1 MLARKA
7 LGSVAFGGLTPLVD
21 TLFILLFAM
30 LAMSDVRAPEG
41 EREVRL
47 ELPDVLAE
55 PASSRAAREALS
67 IEIDEASEL
76 FVAGQRVSS
85 RQELDRVLGQALGER
100 LPEEVTVE
108 IRADRAARYGVAV
121 EVLEHL
127 RRCGFFQVQLLANAA
142 ESDDVLG
149 GANR

>member
-1 MLARKA
+1 MRARKA

-30 LAMSDVRAPEG
+30 LAMSDVRAPED

-47 ELPDVLAE
+47 ELPDVQAE
-55 PASSRAAREALS
+55 PASARSAHDALL
-67 IEIDEASEL
+67 IEIDESSKL
-76 FVAGQRVSS
+76 FVAGRAVGS

-108 IRADRAARYGVAV
+108 IRADRGARYGVAV
-121 EVLEHL
+121 EVLEYL
-127 RRCGFFQVQLLANAA
+127 RRSGFFQVQLLAHEA
-142 ESDDVLG
+142 ESGDLFG
-149 GANR
+149 GTSR